1 MHRILCILF
10 VLLSLTGPA
19 RSDVLLPGTKS
30 VSHQLVIEESEHWTG
45 KRIVAFPVRG
55 FGGAHVVEPGKPFDF
70 SSKYGTRL
78 YVVPESEPIPESP
91 DPAWKSSHVA
101 AEIPVSEVSAV
112 PLTSPLESIVTTLRI
127 RELDGARFALEVV
140 DETKR
145 HDPRLIAFLCAAALL
160 GGLGL
165 LYSIRRRKRA
175 AAAG

>member
-1 MHRILCILF
+1 MRQILSLLL
-10 VLLSLTGPA
+10 VLLSLAAPA
-19 RSDVLLPGTKS
+19 RSDILLPGTKS
-30 VSHQLVIEESEHWTG
+30 VSHQLVIEASEHWTG

-55 FGGAHVVEPGKPFDF
+55 FGGTHVVEPGKPFDF

-78 YVVPESEPIPESP
+78 YVVPESEPVPQSV
-91 DPAWKSSHVA
+91 DPSWTAGHVA
-101 AEIPVSEVSAV
+101 ADIPVSEVSSV

-127 RELDGARFALEVV
+127 RELDGARFELAVV

-145 HDPRLIAFLCAAALL
+145 HDPWLIAALCAAALL

-165 LYSIRRRKRA
+165 CFLIRRRKRA